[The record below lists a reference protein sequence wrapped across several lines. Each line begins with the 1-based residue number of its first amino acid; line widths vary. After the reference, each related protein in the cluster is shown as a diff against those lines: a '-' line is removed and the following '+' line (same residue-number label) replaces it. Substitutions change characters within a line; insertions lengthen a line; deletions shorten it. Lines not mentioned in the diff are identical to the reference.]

1 MSRPRQVTRK
11 AAVYASGAANAALT
25 ACVSF
30 ASSTSLG
37 GFSAGSAFPIGHGCV
52 DASGNALVT
61 VRGVKFT
68 DAFPTGSVTHPW
80 LPRYFAVRVMPFGIV
95 TWTAL
100 LMWSMT
106 GLLTFARSR

>member
-1 MSRPRQVTRK
+1 TNGTTTAFSNTPQALNDSYSFTEDSLLSR
-11 AAVYASGAANAALT
+11 
-25 ACVSF
+25 
-30 ASSTSLG
+30 
-37 GFSAGSAFPIGHGCV
+37 AFPIGHGCV

-68 DAFPTGSVTHPW
+68 DVFPTGSVTHPW

-100 LMWSMT
+100 LMWSMA
-106 GLLTFARSR
+106 GLPTFARSR